1 MLFPGGFPALRLA
14 SGWAPVASSN
24 DEIRILTP
32 SGMLGYGFPI
42 DHFKLGLAQKPHAIT
57 IDSGSTD
64 SGPQKLGLGEM
75 TCSREAYMKD
85 LEVLLEAQR
94 EAKVPLLISSAG
106 GDGSN
111 LHVDAFRNM
120 IAEISRKKGWRFKL
134 AKIYADIDK
143 DHIARELKAGRVEP
157 LGPVPPLV
165 PRDVAA
171 ATVIVAQMGAEPFLK
186 ALDETEGV
194 DVIVAGRAYDPAP
207 TAAMAIR
214 AGFDP
219 ALAWH
224 MGKIMECG
232 ALCAEPVGRNIMGYL
247 RRDHFEVE
255 PLNPA
260 ERCTTM
266 SVAAH
271 TLYEKSHPFL
281 LAGPGGTLDLSNCK
295 YEQVTDRRVRVSGSR
310 FDPGKRYTI
319 KLEGARVAGW
329 RSIFIAGA
337 RDPIFIGQVDQI
349 LDKVIAG
356 TRPYFSE
363 LPEESYRII
372 PHVYGKN
379 GVMGDLEP
387 VKVPAHEL
395 CIILEVEAPTQ
406 ALATAI
412 CGKARTSLL
421 HAPYPGR
428 IATAG
433 NIASPF
439 TPLEVPLGQACEF
452 NVYHLMTVDS
462 PTALFPVRYEEIS

>member
-1 MLFPGGFPALRLA
+1 MTPA
-14 SGWAPVASSN
+14 SN

-42 DHFKLGLAQKPHAIT
+42 DHFKLGLALKPHAIT

-75 TCSREAYMKD
+75 TCSREAYVKD
-85 LEVLLEAQR
+85 IEVLLEAQHETR
-94 EAKVPLLISSAG
+94 IPVLISSAG
-106 GDGSN
+106 GDGTN
-111 LHVDAFRNM
+111 LHVDAFRD
-120 IAEISRKKGWRFKL
+120 IAAEIARRRGWRFRV
-134 AKIYADIDK
+134 ASIYADIDK
-143 DHIARELKAGRVEP
+143 AHIARELASGRVEP
-157 LGPVPPLV
+157 LGPVPPLD
-165 PRDVAA
+165 PRAIDA
-171 ATVIVAQMGAEPFLK
+171 ATVVVAQMGAEPFLK
-186 ALDETEGV
+186 AIDETEGV
-194 DVIVAGRAYDPAP
+194 DIVIAGRSYDPSP

-232 ALCAEPVGRNIMGYL
+232 ALCAEPVGRNVMGYL
-247 RRDHFEVE
+247 RRDHFEIE

-260 ERCTTM
+260 ERCTTA

-271 TLYEKSHPFL
+271 TLYEKTHPFL
-281 LAGPGGTLDLSNCK
+281 LAGPGGTLDLSHCR

-310 FDPGKRYTI
+310 FEPSRQYTV
-319 KLEGARVAGW
+319 KLEGAKTSGW

-337 RDPIFIGQVDQI
+337 RDPIFIGQIDRI
-349 LDKVIAG
+349 LDAVFKA
-356 TRPYFSE
+356 TRAYFAE
-363 LPEESYRII
+363 VPPESYRIV

-387 VKVPAHEL
+387 VKTPAHEL
-395 CIILEVEAPTQ
+395 CIIVEVAAATQ

-412 CGKARTSLL
+412 CGRARTSLM

-433 NIASPF
+433 NLASPF
-439 TPLEVPLGQACEF
+439 TPLEIPLGQACEF
-452 NVYHLMTVDS
+452 NVYHLMQVDS
-462 PTALFPVRYEEIS
+462 PTALFPIRYEEVA

>member
-1 MLFPGGFPALRLA
+1 
-14 SGWAPVASSN
+14 
-24 DEIRILTP
+24 
-32 SGMLGYGFPI
+32 
-42 DHFKLGLAQKPHAIT
+42 
-57 IDSGSTD
+57 
-64 SGPQKLGLGEM
+64 M
-75 TCSREAYMKD
+75 TCSREAYLKD
-85 LEVLLEAQR
+85 LEVLLEAQKEGR
-94 EAKVPLLISSAG
+94 VPLLISSAG

-111 LHVDAFRNM
+111 LHVDVFRDM
-120 IAEISRKKGWRFKL
+120 IADIAHKRGWRFKL
-134 AKIYADIDK
+134 ARIYADIDK
-143 DHIARELKAGRVEP
+143 DHIRRELKAGRIEP
-157 LGPVPPLV
+157 LGPVPLLD
-165 PRDVAA
+165 PREIEA
-171 ATVIVAQMGAEPFLK
+171 ATVVVAQMGAEPFQK
-186 ALDETEGV
+186 ALDESEGV
-194 DVIVAGRAYDPAP
+194 DVIVSGRAYDPSP

-232 ALCAEPVGRNIMGYL
+232 ALCAEPVGRCVIGYL
-247 RRDHFEVE
+247 RHDHFEIE

-260 ERCTTM
+260 ERCTTA

-295 YEQVTDRRVRVSGSR
+295 YEQMTDRRVRVSGSR
-310 FDPGKRYTI
+310 FNSGARYTV
-319 KLEGARVAGW
+319 KLEGAKTAGW

-337 RDPIFIGQVDQI
+337 RDPIFIGQIDSI
-349 LDKVIAG
+349 LERVIAQA
-356 TRPYFSE
+356 RAYFRDV
-363 LPEESYRII
+363 PEETYRIV
-372 PHVYGKN
+372 PHIYGKN

-395 CIILEVEAPTQ
+395 CIIVEVAAATQ

-412 CGKARTSLL
+412 CGKLRTGLM

-433 NIASPF
+433 NLASPF
-439 TPLEVPLGQACEF
+439 TPLEIPLGQACEF

-462 PTALFPVRYEEIS
+462 PTALFPIRYEEIA

>member
-1 MLFPGGFPALRLA
+1 MPA
-14 SGWAPVASSN
+14 PIN

-32 SGMLGYGFPI
+32 SGMLGYGFPL
-42 DHFKLGLAQKPHAIT
+42 DHFKRGLALGPHAIT

-75 TCSREAYMKD
+75 TCSREAYIKD
-85 LEVLLEAQR
+85 LEVLLGAQQEAG
-94 EAKVPLLISSAG
+94 VPLLISSAG

-111 LHVDAFRNM
+111 LHVDAFRDM
-120 IAEISRKKGWRFKL
+120 IAEIARRNGWRFRL

-143 DHIARELKAGRVEP
+143 DHIRRELRAGRVEP
-157 LGPVPPLV
+157 LGPVPPLD
-165 PRDVAA
+165 PREIEA
-171 ATVIVAQMGAEPFLK
+171 ATVIVAQMGAEPFLE
-186 ALDETEGV
+186 ALGGGDV
-194 DVIVAGRAYDPAP
+194 DVIVSGRSYDPSP

-232 ALCAEPVGRNIMGYL
+232 ALCAEPVGRSVIGYL
-247 RRDHFEVE
+247 RRDHFEIE

-260 ERCTTM
+260 ERCTTA

-281 LAGPGGTLDLSNCK
+281 LPGPGGTLDLSNCR

-310 FDPGKRYTI
+310 FDPGPRYTV
-319 KLEGARVAGW
+319 KLEGAKTAGW

-337 RDPIFIGQVDQI
+337 RDPIFIAQIDAI
-349 LDKVIAG
+349 LDKAIAAA
-356 TRPYFSE
+356 RASFSE
-363 LPEESYRII
+363 VPEETYRII
-372 PHVYGKN
+372 PHIYGKN

-387 VKVPAHEL
+387 VKAPAHEL
-395 CIILEVEAPTQ
+395 CIIVEVAAATQ

-412 CGKARTSLL
+412 CGKLRTSLM

-433 NIASPF
+433 NLASPF
-439 TPLEVPLGQACEF
+439 TPLEIPLGQACAF

-462 PTALFPVRYEEIS
+462 PTALFPIRYEEIA

>member
-1 MLFPGGFPALRLA
+1 MPA
-14 SGWAPVASSN
+14 PIN

-32 SGMLGYGFPI
+32 SGMLGYGFPL
-42 DHFKLGLAQKPHAIT
+42 DHFKRGLALEPHAIT

-75 TCSREAYMKD
+75 TCSREAYIKD
-85 LEVLLEAQR
+85 LEVLLGAQHEAG
-94 EAKVPLLISSAG
+94 VPLLISSAG

-111 LHVDAFRNM
+111 LHVDAFRDM
-120 IAEISRKKGWRFKL
+120 IAEIARRNGWRFRL

-143 DHIARELKAGRVEP
+143 DHIRRELKAGRIEP
-157 LGPVPPLV
+157 LGPVPPLD
-165 PRDVAA
+165 PREIEA
-171 ATVIVAQMGAEPFLK
+171 ATVIVAQMGAEPFLE
-186 ALDETEGV
+186 ALDGGDV
-194 DVIVAGRAYDPAP
+194 DVIVSGRSYDPSP
-207 TAAMAIR
+207 TAAVAIR

-232 ALCAEPVGRNIMGYL
+232 ALCAEPVGRSVIGCL
-247 RRDHFEVE
+247 QRDHFEIE

-260 ERCTTM
+260 ERCTTA

-281 LAGPGGTLDLSNCK
+281 LPGPGGTLDLSNCR

-310 FDPGKRYTI
+310 FDPGSRYTV
-319 KLEGARVAGW
+319 KLEGAKTAGW

-337 RDPIFIGQVDQI
+337 RDPIFIAQIDSI
-349 LDKVIAG
+349 LDKVIAAARA
-356 TRPYFSE
+356 TFSE
-363 LPEESYRII
+363 VPEETYRII
-372 PHVYGKN
+372 PHIYGKN

-387 VKVPAHEL
+387 VKTPAHEL
-395 CIILEVEAPTQ
+395 CLIVEVAAATQ

-412 CGKARTSLL
+412 CGKLRTSLM

-433 NIASPF
+433 NLASPF
-439 TPLEVPLGQACEF
+439 TPLEIPLGQACAF

-462 PTALFPVRYEEIS
+462 PTALFPIRYEEIA

>member
-1 MLFPGGFPALRLA
+1 MA
-14 SGWAPVASSN
+14 SPSN

-42 DHFKLGLAQKPHAIT
+42 DHFKMGLALKPHAIT

-75 TCSREAYMKD
+75 TCSREAYVKD
-85 LEVLLEAQR
+85 LEVLLEAQHA
-94 EAKVPLLISSAG
+94 AKIPVLISSAG
-106 GDGSN
+106 GDGTN
-111 LHVDAFRNM
+111 LHVDVFRDI
-120 IAEISRKKGWRFKL
+120 IAEIAQKRGWHFKL
-134 AKIYADIDK
+134 ASIYANIPK
-143 DHIARELKAGRVEP
+143 DHIARELKAGRIEP
-157 LGPVPPLV
+157 LGPVPPLDQ
-165 PRDVAA
+165 REIDA

-186 ALDETEGV
+186 ALDESEGV
-194 DVIVAGRAYDPAP
+194 DVVVSGRSYDPSP

-232 ALCAEPVGRNIMGYL
+232 ALCAEPVGRNVMGYL
-247 RRDHFEVE
+247 RRDHFEIE

-260 ERCTTM
+260 ERCTTA

-271 TLYEKSHPFL
+271 TLYEKTHPFL
-281 LAGPGGTLDLSNCK
+281 LAGPGGTLDLSQCK
-295 YEQVTDRRVRVSGSR
+295 YEQVTDRRVRVSGSK
-310 FDPGKRYTI
+310 FIPSNPYTV
-319 KLEGARVAGW
+319 KLEGAKTVGY

-337 RDPIFIGQVDQI
+337 RDPIFIAQI
-349 LDKVIAG
+349 DEILSQVIAG
-356 TRPYFSE
+356 TRAYFSNV
-363 LPEESYRII
+363 PEETYQVI

-387 VKVPAHEL
+387 VKTPAHEL
-395 CIILEVEAPTQ
+395 CIIVEVAAATQ
-406 ALATAI
+406 AIATAI
-412 CGKARTSLL
+412 CNKARTSLM
-421 HAPYPGR
+421 HSPYPGR

-439 TPLEVPLGQACEF
+439 TPLEIALGQACEF
-452 NVYHLMTVDS
+452 NVYHLMKVDD
-462 PTALFPVRYEEIS
+462 PTSLFPIRYEEV

>member
-1 MLFPGGFPALRLA
+1 MPA
-14 SGWAPVASSN
+14 PIN

-32 SGMLGYGFPI
+32 SVMLGYGFPI
-42 DHFKLGLAQKPHAIT
+42 DHLQLGLAQQPHSIT

-75 TCSREAYMKD
+75 TCSREAYLKD
-85 LEVLLEAQR
+85 LEVLLGAQR
-94 EAKVPLLISSAG
+94 EARVPLLISSAG

-111 LHVDAFRNM
+111 LHVDAFRDM
-120 IAEISRKKGWRFKL
+120 VVEIARRRGWRFRL
-134 AKIYADIDK
+134 ATIYADIDK
-143 DHIARELKAGRVEP
+143 DHIRRELKAGRVEP
-157 LGPVPPLV
+157 LGPVPPLD
-165 PRDVAA
+165 PREIEA
-171 ATVIVAQMGAEPFLK
+171 ATVVVAQMGAEPFQK
-186 ALDETEGV
+186 ALDDGEDV
-194 DVIVAGRAYDPAP
+194 DVIVGGRAYDPSP
-207 TAAMAIR
+207 TAAIAIR

-224 MGKIMECG
+224 MGKITECG
-232 ALCAEPVGRNIMGYL
+232 ALCAEPVGRSVIGYL
-247 RRDHFEVE
+247 RRDHFEIE

-260 ERCTTM
+260 ERCTTA

-310 FDPGKRYTI
+310 FDPGTRYTV
-319 KLEGARVAGW
+319 KLEGARTAGW

-337 RDPIFIGQVDQI
+337 RDPIFIRRIDSV
-349 LDKVIAG
+349 LDKVIAQA
-356 TRPYFSE
+356 RAYFSE
-363 LPEESYRII
+363 VPEETYRII

-395 CIILEVEAPTQ
+395 CIIVEVAAATQ

-412 CGKARTSLL
+412 CGKLRTGLM

-433 NIASPF
+433 NLASPF
-439 TPLEVPLGQACEF
+439 TPLEIPLGQACEF

-462 PTALFPVRYEEIS
+462 PTALFPIRHEEIP